1 MELERI
7 AAPAAQALEVSG
19 IDVPRFVAAVDPRRP
34 GRAAGIAHRVPGVV
48 SIVRMHVRSERG
60 RRRDVARVGITHAR
74 LHAAYAALTR

>member
-7 AAPAAQALEVSG
+7 AAPAAQALEAVSG
-19 IDVPRFVAAVDPRRP
+19 IDVPRFVAAGP
-34 GRAAGIAHRVPGVV
+34 GRAPAGIAHRVPGVV
-48 SIVRMHVRSERG
+48 SIVRSERG

>member
-7 AAPAAQALEVSG
+7 AAPAAQALEAVSG
-19 IDVPRFVAAVDPRRP
+19 IDVPRFVASGVDVDPRRP

-48 SIVRMHVRSERG
+48 SIVRSERG